1 MVIRMTNQ
9 ALLMAIGLIFGVVC
23 SAIGFV
29 NMFWG
34 NDPFFGV
41 TIFAA
46 SSVYYLP
53 AIDAL
58 MRLVSAKAVTIVK
71 VVLGVLILWASL
83 GVGELFDKIALMRS
97 SFPLPNI
104 TGI

>member
-1 MVIRMTNQ
+1 
-9 ALLMAIGLIFGVVC
+9 MAIGVIFGAAC

-41 TIFAA
+41 IIFAA

-58 MRLVSAKAVTIVK
+58 KRLVSARTVTIVK

-97 SFPLPNI
+97 SFPFPNI

>member
-1 MVIRMTNQ
+1 MTGLDKHVL
-9 ALLMAIGLIFGVVC
+9 ATIIGLLLGIAFSV
-23 SAIGFV
+23 IGFV

-41 TIFAA
+41 IIFAA

-53 AIDAL
+53 AIDAFK
-58 MRLVSAKAVTIVK
+58 RLVSARTVTIVK

-83 GVGELFDKIALMRS
+83 GVGELFEKIALMRS
-97 SFPLPNI
+97 SFPFPNI